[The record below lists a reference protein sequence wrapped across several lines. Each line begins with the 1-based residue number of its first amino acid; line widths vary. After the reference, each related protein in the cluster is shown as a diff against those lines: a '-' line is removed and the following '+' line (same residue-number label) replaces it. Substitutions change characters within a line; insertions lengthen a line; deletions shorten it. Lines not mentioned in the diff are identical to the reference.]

1 MRENVN
7 FQNQVRQGM
16 YNELENLKKHQRGEQ
31 FIPILKA
38 IAAIAVEYRS
48 MLSDDSIPV
57 NAKHSLQLLFDE
69 LDDILAEHGAQIFCS
84 NQGDIRR
91 PFLTKIIST
100 IPTDNPQLHNT
111 IAKSR
116 RPGVMQNGKPLYRE
130 FVDVFVFKN
139 DT

>member
-1 MRENVN
+1 MRENIN

-16 YNELENLKKHQRGEQ
+16 YNELENLKKEQRGEQ

-38 IAAIAVEYRS
+38 IAAISVEYRS
-48 MLSDDSIPV
+48 LLSDDSIND
-57 NAKHSLQLLFDE
+57 NAKHTLQLLFDE
-69 LDDILAEHGAQIFCS
+69 LDDILAEHGAQIFNS
-84 NQGDIRR
+84 NPGDIRR

-100 IPTDNPQLHNT
+100 IHTDNPQLHNT

-139 DT
+139 DA